1 MTQEGIDSVDWR
13 STGYYTWRTR
23 PRRKCQSKSFRPIA
37 FHSFEAGAK
46 KLLTEEDRRELELA
60 LVADPKRGK
69 VIERTGGFRK
79 VRFARPSRREGK
91 RGGTLVIYYLLDRRD
106 RIYLLLVYAKG
117 VKDNLT
123 RAEENELRKLAKAL
137 EEEEI

>member
-1 MTQEGIDSVDWR
+1 MVL
-13 STGYYTWRTR
+13 STTLQGWIHLGREVPTEIVST
-23 PRRKCQSKSFRPIA
+23 
-37 FHSFEAGAK
+37 HGFEASARK
-46 KLLTEEDRRELELA
+46 VLTEDDRRELELL
-60 LVADPKRGK
+60 LVEDPRRGQ

-91 RGGTLVIYYLLDRRD
+91 SGGTRVVYYFVDRRD

-117 VKDNLT
+117 VKENLT

-137 EEEEI
+137 EEER

>member
-1 MTQEGIDSVDWR
+1 ML
-13 STGYYTWRTR
+13 
-23 PRRKCQSKSFRPIA
+23 
-37 FHSFEAGAK
+37 AG
-46 KLLTEEDRRELELA
+46 
-60 LVADPKRGK
+60 DPQRGQ

-91 RGGTLVIYYLLDRRD
+91 SGGTRVIYYFLDQRD

-137 EEEEI
+137 EGEK